1 MKQKEERE
9 ALDLQVFKKL
19 LFIFI
24 LFFCFVNCFA
34 KTTNNGEILNEVE
47 NYLNNIKFLKA
58 NFLQDDIKNSQLSEG
73 VFYLSRPGKLRVDYN
88 NPFEASLYTNNR
100 VTTYYDKELDEITN
114 IRTSTTPLQFLLKK
128 QIKFNDKSFSI
139 TSIKNNNDDIII
151 SFVQKNKEDEGKLIL
166 KFTKNPITLS
176 SIKLINGLDQE
187 VEMTL
192 FNISTEP
199 IKNSIF
205 VFKSPRLKNKI

>member
-24 LFFCFVNCFA
+24 LFFFFVNCFA

>member
-1 MKQKEERE
+1 M
-9 ALDLQVFKKL
+9 DLQVFKKL

-24 LFFCFVNCFA
+24 LFFCFINCFA